1 MVSLGQVDNYLP
13 GAQPCALGIFA
24 WDHIHLLCKRHLNPL
39 DLGAATPKTPGL
51 ACKAVLGLGRLHS
64 RSRFWA
70 PRGIVLLVPV
80 CQPLETVQRWPVLGL
95 QGVTGHSK
103 GSGQTRQWGRQHPG
117 SAQLS
122 REHHVLPPASS
133 GLNHQAAQDPEWPEW
148 LEWRWLS
155 VRGWSH
161 RRPLMGTKNTQCSVI
176 HLLPP
181 LEVFCDEELIC
192 SSKRFLQEITGL
204 PLYGKC

>member
-1 MVSLGQVDNYLP
+1 MISLGQVDNYLP

-24 WDHIHLLCKRHLNPL
+24 WDHIHLLCKRHLNPK

-51 ACKAVLGLGRLHS
+51 ACKAVLGLGRLNS
-64 RSRFWA
+64 RSRFRG

-80 CQPLETVQRWPVLGL
+80 CQPLERVQRWPVLGL

-122 REHHVLPPASS
+122 REQHVLPSASA
-133 GLNHQAAQDPEWPEW
+133 GLNHQAAQDPE
-148 LEWRWLS
+148 
-155 VRGWSH
+155 
-161 RRPLMGTKNTQCSVI
+161 
-176 HLLPP
+176 
-181 LEVFCDEELIC
+181 
-192 SSKRFLQEITGL
+192 
-204 PLYGKC
+204 